1 VLSFSSPRR
10 ESASIGASGKFHGFE
25 TYTNDE
31 SGIKRRPGG
40 NAPKGRVE
48 SCHDKATAKVSKP
61 QIAQE

>member
-31 SGIKRRPGG
+31 SGIKRRPEDQAGTLQR
-40 NAPKGRVE
+40 AELRAVTIKPRQKL
-48 SCHDKATAKVSKP
+48 VSRK
-61 QIAQE
+61 